1 MRTARYRQ
9 KSIVGGRFRSQRPI
23 EGEIDRRLSIEGEIW
38 SIEGEQGKKKT
49 KEEKKKKRRGEEEN
63 LASSSPAHRRSPIV
77 RTTGASSQGER
88 PRLFFLSR
96 EETERL
102 PARGERSRRPFFS
115 LYRDHPR
122 STEQSDSSARTADL
136 WGNLR
141 ILADGIVSFWRKM

>member
-23 EGEIDRRLSIEGEIW
+23 EGEIDRRL

-77 RTTGASSQGER
+77 RTTGAPSQGER
-88 PRLFFLSR
+88 PCLFFLSR

-102 PARGERSRRPFFS
+102 PARGERSRR
-115 LYRDHPR
+115 
-122 STEQSDSSARTADL
+122 
-136 WGNLR
+136 
-141 ILADGIVSFWRKM
+141 